1 VGGGAHRPGLS
12 SNALARPSAGQQPFL
27 IVAGPTASGK
37 SALALA
43 IAREF
48 DGVIVN
54 ADSMQVY
61 RELAIL
67 TARPGQ
73 AELDAAPHR
82 LYGVL
87 PASERCSAGR
97 WREMAMAAMAETPAK
112 LAIVTGGTGLYLRA
126 LRQGL
131 SPIPDIPA
139 DIQNDGAGL
148 LARIGAPALHQELA
162 TLDPQTALRLQPGDS
177 QRILRAWLVAKATG
191 RALSEWQR
199 EVPLADT
206 GPCLSFTLMPP
217 REQLYEAIDGRFRRM
232 VEQGAIEEARDFLA
246 LGLNPSLPVM
256 KAVGLRELARM
267 LAGEIPLEIAIAAA
281 QQETRRYA
289 KRQITWLRHQIPE
302 AQVINEQFSERILPD
317 IFAKIRHFL
326 LTLP

>member
-1 VGGGAHRPGLS
+1 L
-12 SNALARPSAGQQPFL
+12 LARISASQAPFL

-48 DGVIVN
+48 DGVVVN

-97 WREMAMAAMAETPAK
+97 WRAMAMATMAETPAK
-112 LAIVTGGTGLYLRA
+112 LAIATGGTGLYLRA

-131 SPIPDIPA
+131 SPIPDVPA
-139 DIQNDGAGL
+139 DVQSEGAGL
-148 LARIGAPALHQELA
+148 LARIGAPALHRALE

-191 RALSEWQR
+191 RPLSDWQR
-199 EVPLADT
+199 EAPVADL
-206 GPCLSFTLMPP
+206 GSSLSFTLMPP

-232 VEQGAIEEARDFLA
+232 VEQGAIDEARDFLA
-246 LGLNPSLPVM
+246 LGLDPSLPAM
-256 KAVGLRELARM
+256 KAVGLRELGRM
-267 LAGEIPLEIAIAAA
+267 LAGEISPEAAIAAA

-289 KRQITWLRHQIPE
+289 KRQMTWLRHQIPE

-317 IFAKIRHFL
+317 IFAKIRRSL
-326 LTLP
+326 LTVS